1 MKIGII
7 GAGKIGSTAA
17 WLFADAGH
25 EVAISNSRGPET
37 LASLVEEIGPKA
49 RAVTTEE
56 AADFGDV
63 VLEAIPFKEYPSL
76 PAGRLTGRIVVDA
89 SNYYEGRDGRVDFG
103 GLTSSELVARH
114 LAGSRLVKAFNTMH
128 YRTLAADGR
137 PGAPLDERLVLF
149 VAGDDEEAKAAVSRL
164 IEEIGF
170 SPVDT
175 GSLSDGGRRQQPGSP
190 IYNRPMTRDQAR
202 EILAGLG

>member
-1 MKIGII
+1 MRIGII

-17 WLFADAGH
+17 RLFAEAGH
-25 EVAISNSRGPET
+25 EVALSNSRGPET

-49 RAVTTEE
+49 HAATIEE

-63 VLEAIPFKEYPSL
+63 VLEAIPFKDYSSL
-76 PAGRLTGRIVVDA
+76 PSERLAGRIVVDA
-89 SNYYEGRDGRVDFG
+89 SNYYEGRDGPIDFD

-114 LAGSRLVKAFNTMH
+114 LPGSRLVKALNTM
-128 YRTLAADGR
+128 YYETLASEGR
-137 PGAPLDERLVLF
+137 PGAPPEERLVLF

-175 GSLSDGGRRQQPGSP
+175 GSLGGGGRRQQPGSP
-190 IYNRPMTRDQAR
+190 IYNRPMTRDEAR
-202 EILAGLG
+202 DALAGLG